1 MKTKFLLVLMMIG
14 SIIFWPDDAALAQTG
29 VLHGTETPAV
39 YDDREKILQRQDAL
53 ERRQLQ
59 KQVAGMYRNMIAA
72 YKAGRTTYFQE
83 QSAQFDRLLKDPR
96 LSRRYAEKMRGKY
109 QQFLAKVDVEL
120 TEETQKSGTDSSC
133 PVASLASQNSD
144 ADAAVPKHHVK
155 ISVRDAVAPD
165 TLRLSDEERQQRQ
178 ADQLLAYQKNMLEL
192 ERAEVDRYVAL
203 YQQELSETRRQM
215 KEGFDAKIES
225 LYQDGLEYFDHKAY
239 RFAFDILTAVEQL
252 KPDYKLTR
260 RYLENLERYF
270 SSQTSLES
278 IEN

>member
-1 MKTKFLLVLMMIG
+1 MKTKFLLILMVIG
-14 SIIFWPDDAALAQTG
+14 SVIFGPDDAALAQTG

-72 YKAGRTTYFQE
+72 YKAGRTTYFQD
-83 QSAQFDRLLKDPR
+83 QSAQLDRLLEDPR

-109 QQFLAKVDVEL
+109 RQFLAKVDAEQAQ
-120 TEETQKSGTDSSC
+120 ETQKSGTDSPC
-133 PVASLASQNSD
+133 PVASLASRNSD
-144 ADAAVPKHHVK
+144 SDAAVPKRHAK
-155 ISVRDAVAPD
+155 ISVRDAAPD
-165 TLRLSDEERQQRQ
+165 TPQLSDEERQQRQ

-270 SSQTSLES
+270 SSQTSLDS